1 MKVQGVHILAT
12 TSNRAKD
19 TISHTIRSSD
29 VPNPSSRCGLKD
41 PNGTVTQNNFCFCDD
56 PLDQPGITY
65 MYHMLISNNVWANP
79 WPGPWQWTVDN
90 SSRSTLLDPANPSFM
105 RLKSMI
111 EEAVRDTKS

>member
-1 MKVQGVHILAT
+1 MLPTH
-12 TSNRAKD
+12 
-19 TISHTIRSSD
+19 
-29 VPNPSSRCGLKD
+29 PSPRCGLKD

-90 SSRSTLLDPANPSFM
+90 SSRSTLLDPVNPSFM
-105 RLKSMI
+105 RLKTMI
-111 EEAVRDTKS
+111 EEAVRNGTCTCKRFAIDTFSNPLRGLSPRIMF